1 MWASRGTRKGKAEGG
16 EMIRELGRG
25 KSSSWPGVTRALSDA
40 IVCEGRGPPC
50 EFLMRKNPNTGAE
63 ENVRSF

>member
-1 MWASRGTRKGKAEGG
+1 
-16 EMIRELGRG
+16 MIRELGRG